1 MFWCLLMQRSCAT
14 LGLTSGLAALT
25 LLSATPASA
34 QLGGLQAPSPG
45 VICDNLRR
53 SCFDERGASFNWTQ
67 RLYGPAAAQQMAA
80 QLSGRPPVQEFLLST
95 GALCDV
101 RARLC
106 WDDGNRRLQVSRS
119 LSQQLFGSGGGSG
132 SGGSSG
138 GATVTRDRARCT
150 LLQQT
155 RTLYDGRCSL
165 RTVREGG
172 LVRYV
177 VSTPDGRRFN
187 FSNLR
192 GRLQVNDATGNW
204 PVEFIDHGYTGVF
217 RWQAM
222 TLMATREHSGL
233 RSANGGADQF
243 MDGLFGSP

>member
-1 MFWCLLMQRSCAT
+1 MPRRFLSPAGV
-14 LGLTSGLAALT
+14 GLTTGLAALT
-25 LLSATPASA
+25 VLGAAPAPA
-34 QLGGLQAPSPG
+34 QFGGLQAPSAG
-45 VICDNLRR
+45 VLCDNLRR
-53 SCFDERGASFNWTQ
+53 SCFDDRGASLNWTQ
-67 RLYGPAAAQQMAA
+67 RLYGPAAAQQLAA
-80 QLSGRPPVQEFLLST
+80 QLSGRPPLQDIQLST
-95 GALCDV
+95 GALCDL

-106 WDDGNRRLQVSRS
+106 WDDGNRRRQVSRS
-119 LSQQLFGSGGGSG
+119 LSQQLFGSSAGGGGWNPGGSG
-132 SGGSSG
+132 
-138 GATVTRDRARCT
+138 ANVTRDRARCT

-165 RTVREGG
+165 RTIRDGG

-177 VSTPDGRRFN
+177 VSTPDGRRFD

-192 GRLQVNDATGNW
+192 GRLQVTDATGNW
-204 PVEFIDHGYTGVF
+204 PVEFIDHGFTGVF

-233 RSANGGADQF
+233 RSANAGADQF